1 MGTTKKKSANAEQP
15 GRFAYEGLERVLHE
29 KARLG
34 IMTSLVTR
42 PEGLLFG
49 DLKRLCALTDGNLSR
64 HLEVL
69 REAGLV
75 EVWKGFENRR
85 PQTLCRLSAEGRER
99 FVAYLEQ
106 LEQVIRDAM
115 PKAAR
120 RSERLPELP
129 PGSNRP
135 STVFSRR
142 SSVGSRGRQSA
153 VGQSQSTVTVGR
165 RQSHSHYLEANPEP
179 TRRFTSVG
187 VARGLQTPRRRGS
200 KAAPCNECEFRD

>member
-1 MGTTKKKSANAEQP
+1 MKKKKKVKTTESGEP
-15 GRFAYEGLERVLHE
+15 GRFAYDGLDRVLHE

-75 EVWKGFENRR
+75 EVWKGFDNRR
-85 PQTLCRLSAEGRER
+85 PQTLCRLSAEGRAR

-106 LEQVIRDAM
+106 LEQVIEDAM
-115 PKAAR
+115 PKAVR
-120 RSERLPELP
+120 RVERMPDLP
-129 PGSNRP
+129 PGFQP
-135 STVFSRR
+135 
-142 SSVGSRGRQSA
+142 A
-153 VGQSQSTVTVGR
+153 
-165 RQSHSHYLEANPEP
+165 
-179 TRRFTSVG
+179 
-187 VARGLQTPRRRGS
+187 
-200 KAAPCNECEFRD
+200 